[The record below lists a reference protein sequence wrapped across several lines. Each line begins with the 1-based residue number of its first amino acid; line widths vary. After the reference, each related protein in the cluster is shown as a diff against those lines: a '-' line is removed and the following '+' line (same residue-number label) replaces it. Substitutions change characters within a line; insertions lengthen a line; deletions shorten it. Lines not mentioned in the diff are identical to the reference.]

1 MMEMKRVLIVDDE
14 TNMCSI
20 IRDILVEDGYEVMVA
35 GNGREALGVV
45 QKTVP
50 DLIITDINMPC
61 MSGLDLLREVKNLH
75 PQIQFIIMTA
85 FGELET
91 YLKAMNNGAFDYI
104 TKPLNIEMLKIM
116 VAKILGQERSI
127 ARVALQKV

>member
-1 MMEMKRVLIVDDE
+1 MKKVLIVDDE

>member
-1 MMEMKRVLIVDDE
+1 MMEMKKVLIVDDE